1 MLNSR
6 KNRPVVSMLRDR
18 ELNIGYSP
26 YFTSLE
32 IATQLIRSDK
42 KSLYTTTWKKSS
54 PKEIAYD
61 SGNLYFSNY
70 KQYCPVNL
78 SSKKQ
83 PPPFYKME
91 KSLAKKRVSDAI
103 SYSATSVIKDVQD
116 ICQCETLR
124 CMCLSP
130 YLLSISEDNWLC
142 QHSMASGK
150 IMKQIYVNVIGQKV
164 KFKYCDWDMYG
175 ERFILTTTR
184 HHYPFRNTSQKNDV
198 LANIAV
204 FKTFPIEFYALMDV
218 KRSVFGHNVT
228 AVSISNQSLIIGL
241 GSTYVAIY
249 NFDDFLKQ
257 GEYHFGSLCYFQML
271 NVRTVAEYARMTR

>member
-6 KNRPVVSMLRDR
+6 KNRSVVSMLRDR

-32 IATQLIRSDK
+32 VATQLIRSNK
-42 KSLYTTTWKKSS
+42 KSLYTNTWKKSS

-61 SGNLYFSNY
+61 SGNLYFFNY

-78 SSKKQ
+78 SNNKK

-103 SYSATSVIKDVQD
+103 SYSATSVIKDVQN
-116 ICQCETLR
+116 ICQCESLR

-130 YLLSISEDNWLC
+130 YLLTISEDNWLC

-150 IMKQIYVNVIGQKV
+150 IMKQIYVTVVGQKV

-184 HHYPFRNTSQKNDV
+184 HHYPFRNTVTQKNDV

-204 FKTFPIEFYALMDV
+204 FKTFPIEFYALMDI
-218 KRSVFGHNVT
+218 KRSVFGNNVT

-257 GEYHFGSLCYFQML
+257 GEHYFNRFAL
-271 NVRTVAEYARMTR
+271 V